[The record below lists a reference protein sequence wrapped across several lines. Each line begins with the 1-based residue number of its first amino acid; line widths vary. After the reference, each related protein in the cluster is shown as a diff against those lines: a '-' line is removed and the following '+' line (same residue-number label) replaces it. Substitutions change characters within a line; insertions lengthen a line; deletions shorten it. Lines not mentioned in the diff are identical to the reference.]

1 MEGEPEGGV
10 ALREV
15 DRGVERRVRMSRMRR
30 TGSIAVSKQATVTGV
45 GRMGLQHLITLGW
58 HWVYNGIER
67 EKKREKPLIACRL
80 VREIDY
86 AKYVDTRASLSRDAP
101 LCVPPSVGA
110 MVGRLYLLESQTRTS
125 MKALSRAA
133 KGRKEKHEQIFALAP
148 ETHES

>member
-10 ALREV
+10 ALCEV
-15 DRGVERRVRMSRMRR
+15 DRGVERRVRMSRVRR

-58 HWVYNGIER
+58 HWVYNGKKR
-67 EKKREKPLIACRL
+67 KKREKPLIACRL

-101 LCVPPSVGA
+101 LSVPPRVGA
-110 MVGRLYLLESQTRTS
+110 MVGRLYLLESQTRS
-125 MKALSRAA
+125 
-133 KGRKEKHEQIFALAP
+133 P
-148 ETHES
+148 